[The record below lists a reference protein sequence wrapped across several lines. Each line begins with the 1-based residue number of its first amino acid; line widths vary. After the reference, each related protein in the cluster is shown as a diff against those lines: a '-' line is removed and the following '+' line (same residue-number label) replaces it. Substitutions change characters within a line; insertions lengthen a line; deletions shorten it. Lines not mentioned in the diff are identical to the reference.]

1 MKALRRP
8 RSQGQSLAGL
18 LVVVVIIGLA
28 VWYFFWGPKRGPKR
42 EVVSTPKAALEQ
54 ARGTECLAQLQ
65 QIRQALQMAQ
75 TTEGQNPSSLS
86 QLSSY
91 GVTAQMLRCP
101 QSGQPY
107 QYDPASGQV
116 RCPTHPH
123 L

>member
-1 MKALRRP
+1 MRALRWRG
-8 RSQGQSLAGL
+8 SQGQSLAGL
-18 LVVVVIIGLA
+18 WVVVVIIGLA
-28 VWYFFWGPKRGPKR
+28 VWYFFWGPKR

-75 TTEGQNPSSLS
+75 TTEGQNPSRLS

-116 RCPTHPH
+116 RCPTHPN